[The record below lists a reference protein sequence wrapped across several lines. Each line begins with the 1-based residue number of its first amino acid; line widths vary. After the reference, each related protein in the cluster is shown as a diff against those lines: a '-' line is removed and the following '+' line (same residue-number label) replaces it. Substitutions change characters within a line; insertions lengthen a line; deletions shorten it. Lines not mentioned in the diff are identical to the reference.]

1 MRRSCSRARDS
12 RDTRDS
18 DEMDGRD
25 ARRSDDIFLRQKAA
39 SGCSI
44 MIDMMEMKKMRLYIR
59 KKTDRCQ

>member
-44 MIDMMEMKKMRLYIR
+44 MIDMMEMK
-59 KKTDRCQ
+59 